1 MAKHRTKKQ
10 KLNVHHPF
18 VLSWAPEA
26 HVKGQFA
33 SPNNFPA
40 GKPKEPKEK
49 EKAVL
54 LAQEEAT
61 GKIKKDILKSLI
73 LVSLILASEVV
84 LYLAWYV
91 R

>member
-1 MAKHRTKKQ
+1 MGKHRTKKQ

-18 VLSWAPEA
+18 VLTWAPEA
-26 HVKGQFA
+26 HVKGQFT
-33 SPNNFPA
+33 SSNNFTA
-40 GKPKEPKEK
+40 DKPKEPAKK

-61 GKIKKDILKSLI
+61 IKIKRDILKSLI